1 MLKLKFQ
8 YSATWCKELT
18 HWKRPMSHWKWWK
31 VMGKDQWCWEK
42 LKVGGEGDKE
52 KGTTEDEMVGCH
64 HWLNGHEFEQTPG
77 DNEGQGS
84 LECCSPWGH
93 EKSDKTEWL
102 NNNNIFGNYQRDHSH
117 LSTVPQLPNGMWVF
131 LACFLFCS
139 LLVKKTSL
147 QPLLPKRAAFNQGW
161 LHLPGHRGWFRKHT
175 ESKVCQPQETTWNDQ
190 GKKKHHLSLARC

>member
-64 HWLNGHEFEQTPG
+64 HWLNGHEFGWTPELA
-77 DNEGQGS
+77 DGQ
-84 LECCSPWGH
+84 E
-93 EKSDKTEWL
+93 D
-102 NNNNIFGNYQRDHSH
+102 
-117 LSTVPQLPNGMWVF
+117 
-131 LACFLFCS
+131 LACCGSWGCKESDRTEQLNWTELNIICNSPSNYS
-139 LLVKKTSL
+139 LYLVKSNNGLTYHFSKTYTEAEAPQIKLGQSSAFASE
-147 QPLLPKRAAFNQGW
+147 PFNNSFLL
-161 LHLPGHRGWFRKHT
+161 
-175 ESKVCQPQETTWNDQ
+175 
-190 GKKKHHLSLARC
+190 